1 MGETATC
8 GTSTPAAIQIDS
20 STIFRR
26 IEQLEAIS
34 LGHPILPISKLPPIP
49 DKNDPAAC
57 AEFQLQ
63 IDVLASFFIAVNRD
77 QKDLVFEFLRRGIV
91 SPDFPSHTGET
102 PLLIAVR
109 IGSGAMIQ
117 CLHSLGADVN
127 RLGRTQLPDTDAGR
141 TPLQLAATLGNLA
154 LVKLLIEE
162 CGADDRVVAPD
173 GALAYRLAAA
183 NCHEDVVAY
192 LPIRRGG
199 MWRRWKTRSK
209 LGKKAGKGLQAVA
222 AFVAIFVWI
231 IPRKILYDF
240 PKSVWKGRDTVGMKT
255 RNGIHQVWEVIV
267 HLSVLICLMLYELPK
282 QAILGLLR
290 ILNLVDK
297 RENGP

>member
-1 MGETATC
+1 MGDIATGETATC
-8 GTSTPAAIQIDS
+8 GTSIPAAIQIDS
-20 STIFRR
+20 SIIFSR
-26 IEQLEAIS
+26 IKQLEAVS
-34 LGHPILPISKLPPIP
+34 LGHPILPLSRLPPIP
-49 DKNDPAAC
+49 DKTDAAAY
-57 AEFQLQ
+57 AEFQLK
-63 IDVLASFFIAVNRD
+63 IDVLASFFL
-77 QKDLVFEFLRRGIV
+77 QRGVV

-117 CLHSLGADVN
+117 CLHSHGADVN
-127 RLGRTQLPDTDAGR
+127 RFGRTQLPDTDAGR

-183 NCHEDVVAY
+183 NCHDDVVAY

-199 MWRRWKTRSK
+199 MWLRWKKRSK
-209 LGKKAGKGLQAVA
+209 LVEKAGKGLQAVA
-222 AFVAIFVWI
+222 AFIAIFVWI
-231 IPRKILYDF
+231 IPRKIFYEF
-240 PKSVWKGRDTVGMKT
+240 PKSVWKGDTVGMKI
-255 RNGIHQVWEVIV
+255 RSGIHRAWEVIV

-290 ILNLVDK
+290 RLNSVKK